1 VKKERQ
7 MTAEKSI
14 VGRWASALRLAGV
27 IATAAVLAACGGG
40 GGSATANG
48 NLRVALTDAPSC
60 GYDHVFVTVE
70 KVRVHQNASA
80 GESEGGWTELAV
92 SPARR
97 IDLLDLTNGVLEEL
111 GTVQLPA
118 GHYSQIRLVLAS
130 NTGTG
135 TSSVANALQLTGD
148 STVIPLATP
157 SGQQSGLK
165 LQAHFDVT
173 EGQTVDLVLDFD
185 ACKSIVKAGNSG
197 NSGKYNLKPV
207 LSLVPRV
214 NTGIQGFVTTT
225 LSLSST
231 TIAAQQD
238 GVTIRSTAPDST
250 GKFSIPF
257 LSTGTYTLVV
267 MSDGHANAVVTG
279 VPVGTSTT
287 VVSGTATAIAPPVSS
302 MADVTG
308 TVTLTSVSGGGTTTT
323 ALTDAT
329 ARALQTLTGGPT
341 IELGNQAVDSDLG
354 TYSFRLPVGAP
365 VKAAFVSS
373 GSALTFA
380 PDSAV
385 AGKYTIQVQAPGLT
399 TQDKPAN
406 IGGGSA
412 TVDFNFGP

>member
-1 VKKERQ
+1 
-7 MTAEKSI
+7 MGA
-14 VGRWASALRLAGV
+14 
-27 IATAAVLAACGGG
+27 AAVLAACGGG
-40 GGSATANG
+40 GGGSAAANG
-48 NLRVALTDAPSC
+48 TLRVALTDAPSC

-70 KVRVHQNASA
+70 KVRVHQSGSA
-80 GESEGGWTELAV
+80 GDSEGGWSEVAV

-111 GTVQLPA
+111 GTTQLAA

-135 TSSVANALQLTGD
+135 TSSVANAVQPTGGAL
-148 STVIPLATP
+148 IPLNTP

-165 LQAHFDVT
+165 LQAHFDVA
-173 EGQTVDLVLDFD
+173 EGQTTDILLDFD

-197 NSGKYNLKPV
+197 NKYNLKPV
-207 LSLVPRV
+207 LSVVPRV

-238 GVTIRSTAPDST
+238 GVTIRSTAPDTT

-267 MSDGHANAVVTG
+267 MSDGRANAVVTG

-287 VVSGTATAIAPPVSS
+287 VVSGTSTAIVPPVSS

-308 TVTLTSVSGGGTTTT
+308 TVTLTSVSGGGTTT
-323 ALTDAT
+323 APLTDAT
-329 ARALQTLTGGPT
+329 VRALQTLTGGPT
-341 IELGNQAVDSDLG
+341 IELGNQAVDGDLG
-354 TYSFRLPVGAP
+354 TYRFRLPVAAP
-365 VKAAFVSS
+365 VKAAFVT
-373 GSALTFA
+373 GSPLSFTT
-380 PDSAV
+380 DSAV
-385 AGKYTIQVQAPGLT
+385 AGKYTMRAQAPGRAA
-399 TQDKPAN
+399 QDKPAD
-406 IGGGSA
+406 ITSGSVN
-412 TVDFNFGP
+412 VDFNYGP

>member
-1 VKKERQ
+1 
-7 MTAEKSI
+7 MTAEKKTMR
-14 VGRWASALRLAGV
+14 RWASALRWAGLL
-27 IATAAVLAACGGG
+27 ATAAALAACGGG
-40 GGSATANG
+40 GGSSAESGT
-48 NLRVALTDAPSC
+48 LRVALTDAPSC
-60 GYDHVFVTVE
+60 GYDHVYVTVE
-70 KVRVHQNASA
+70 KVRVHQSGSA
-80 GESEGGWTELAV
+80 GDAEGGWTELAV

-111 GTVQLPA
+111 GSVQLPA

-135 TSSVANALQLTGD
+135 TSSVANAIQLTGD
-148 STVIPLATP
+148 STVIPLNTP

-165 LQAHFDVT
+165 LQAHFDVAA
-173 EGQTVDLVLDFD
+173 GQTSDIVLDFD

-197 NSGKYNLKPV
+197 NKYNLKPV
-207 LSLVPRV
+207 LSVVPRA
-214 NTGIQGFVTTT
+214 NSGIQGFVTTT
-225 LSLSST
+225 LSMSST

-267 MSDGHANAVVTG
+267 SSDGHANAVVTG

-287 VVSGTATAIAPPVSS
+287 VISGTATAIALPVSS

-308 TVTLTSVSGGGTTTT
+308 TVTLTSTTGGGTSTV

-341 IELGNQAVDSDLG
+341 IEVGNQAVDSELG
-354 TYSFRLPVGAP
+354 TYRFRLPVAAP
-365 VKAAFVSS
+365 VKAPFVAS
-373 GSALTFA
+373 GTGLTFT

-385 AGKYTIQVQAPGLT
+385 AGKYTIRMASPGRT
-399 TQDKPAN
+399 TQDKPADVSSGPAAVN
-406 IGGGSA
+406 
-412 TVDFNFGP
+412 FNFGP

>member
-1 VKKERQ
+1 
-7 MTAEKSI
+7 MTNEKSI
-14 VGRWASALRLAGV
+14 EGRWSRALRWAGV
-27 IATAAVLAACGGG
+27 MGAAAVLAACGGG
-40 GGSATANG
+40 GGGGGAGTG

-60 GYDHVFVTVE
+60 GYDHVYVTVE
-70 KVRVHQNASA
+70 KVRVHQSGSASDAEA
-80 GESEGGWTELAV
+80 GWSEVTV
-92 SPARR
+92 SPPRR

-111 GTVQLPA
+111 GTTQLAA

-135 TSSVANALQLTGD
+135 TSSVANAVQLTGD

-165 LQAHFDVT
+165 LQAHFDVAA
-173 EGQTVDLVLDFD
+173 GQTTDIVLDFD
-185 ACKSIVKAGNSG
+185 ACKSIVKVGNSG
-197 NSGKYNLKPV
+197 NKYNLKPV
-207 LSLVPRV
+207 LTVVPRV
-214 NTGIQGFVTTT
+214 NTGLQGFVTTT

-231 TIAAQQD
+231 TVAAQQD

-267 MSDGHANAVVTG
+267 TSDGHATAVVTG
-279 VPVGTSTT
+279 VSVTGTSTT
-287 VVSGTATAIAPPVSS
+287 VVNGTTTAIAPPISS

-308 TVTLTSVSGGGTTTT
+308 TVTLTSSTGSGTTTA

-329 ARALQTLTGGPT
+329 ASARQTLTGGPT
-341 IELGNQAVDSDLG
+341 IELGSQAVDSELG
-354 TYSFRLPVGAP
+354 TYRFRLPVAAP

-380 PDSAV
+380 PDAAV
-385 AGKYTIQVQAPGLT
+385 AGKYTIRMASPGRT
-399 TQDKPAN
+399 TQDKPAD
-406 IGGGSA
+406 ISSGGSVA
-412 TVDFNFGP
+412 VDFNFGP